1 MSRTRFGALV
11 AATMLVVAAC
21 GSSTATTAPT
31 TAASVAASSAPSA
44 AAASESPS
52 AAASA
57 APSGGTP
64 VKGGTMI
71 FGSASDP
78 STLDAILIQDGE
90 SFRIA
95 QQIYETLIKLKP
107 GTASD
112 LEPDLA
118 KSWDVSSDGLTYT
131 FHLQTGVTFS
141 DGTPFN
147 ADAAVYN
154 INRWKNLPTA
164 LQGSD
169 YYDITV
175 FGGYGK
181 DSLIDSVT
189 KVDDST
195 VALKLTKPKADFL
208 TAMTLIP
215 FGMQSPTALQAHNAD
230 LAPNDPKNNYW
241 QTAPTGTGP
250 FMFKEFVPGDHYTI
264 VRNPN
269 YWDTANAAYLDSV
282 VFKPIAE
289 AANRLAA
296 LKSGTVDIIDFVDAN
311 QLNDVKSDNTLQ
323 LLMRTPLAIGK
334 VGFNQTHKPF
344 DDPKVRQAFAYAIDK
359 KALVD
364 TFFPGLGTVADS
376 DLINSFPSYEANGTI
391 SGYDQQKAKD
401 LLASSSC
408 PAPCAIDF
416 WYPDSVSR
424 PYMVDPKGEFEA
436 IRQMLEAVGFK
447 VNPQHKPWKGGYL
460 TDEANGMY
468 PAFFIGW
475 IYDYAD
481 PADGPGLFY
490 ATSTAKCGDKTYTT
504 PHNCEFGEDNPAV
517 ASAMAKAISE
527 SDPATRTQDWK
538 DAMKLINA
546 DVPDVPLV
554 WAGSALGATTAING
568 YIPSP
573 TQSEYFN
580 LVWKATQ

>member
-1 MSRTRFGALV
+1 MSRTRFGALI
-11 AATMLVVAAC
+11 AATMIMVSAC
-21 GSSTATTAPT
+21 GGSTAST
-31 TAASVAASSAPSA
+31 APSA
-44 AAASESPS
+44 APSSAPTSAASAAASMAPS
-52 AAASA
+52 QAASA

-64 VKGGTMI
+64 VNGGTMI

-78 STLDAILIQDGE
+78 ATLDAILIQDGE

-95 QQIYETLIKLKP
+95 QQIYETLIRLKP

-118 KSWDVSSDGLTYT
+118 KSWEATPDGLTYT

-147 ADAAVYN
+147 ADAAIYN
-154 INRWKNLPTA
+154 VNRWKNLPEP

-175 FGGYGK
+175 FGGYGAN
-181 DSLIDSVT
+181 SLIDTVT
-189 KVDDST
+189 KIDDST
-195 VALKLTKPKADFL
+195 FSIKLKTPKADFL

-215 FGMQSPTALQAHNAD
+215 FAMQSPTALQKYNAD
-230 LAPNDPKNNYW
+230 LAPNDPKNTYW

-264 VRNPN
+264 VKNPN
-269 YWDTANAAYLDSV
+269 YWDTANAAHLDSV
-282 VFKPIAE
+282 VFKPIADS
-289 AANRLAA
+289 ANRLAA

-311 QLNDVKSDNTLQ
+311 QLNDVKSDSTLQ
-323 LLMRTPLAIGK
+323 LLMRSPLAIGK
-334 VGFNQTHKPF
+334 YAFNQTQKPF
-344 DDPKVRQAFAYAIDK
+344 NDLKVREAAAYAIDK
-359 KALVD
+359 QALVSA
-364 TFFPGLGTVADS
+364 FFPGLGTVADS
-376 DLINSFPSYEANGTI
+376 DLINNMPAYEPNQTI
-391 SGYDQQKAKD
+391 TGYDPQKAKD

-416 WYPDSVSR
+416 WYPDAVSR

-447 VNPQHKPWKGGYL
+447 VTPQHKEWKGGYL
-460 TDEANGMY
+460 TDEANGQY
-468 PAFFIGW
+468 PSFFIGW

-490 ATSTAKCGDKTYTT
+490 ATSTAKCNGKAYTT

-517 ASAMAKAISE
+517 AAAMAKAIAE
-527 SDPATRTQDWK
+527 PDAATRAQDWK

-554 WAGSALGATTAING
+554 WAGSALGATASLHG

-580 LVWKATQ
+580 LVWKSNP

>member
-1 MSRTRFGALV
+1 MIRSRLTVLVTGLALV
-11 AATMLVVAAC
+11 AAAC
-21 GSSTATTAPT
+21 GGSATTAPS
-31 TAASVAASSAPSA
+31 AAPSQQ
-44 AAASESPS
+44 ASTAPS

-57 APSGGTP
+57 TPAPSPSGP
-64 VKGGTMI
+64 AAVKGGTMI

-107 GTASD
+107 GTAAD
-112 LEPDLA
+112 LQPDLA

-131 FHLQTGVTFS
+131 FHLQTGVNFS

-154 INRWKNLPTA
+154 VNRWKNLPEP

-175 FGGYGK
+175 FGGYGDK
-181 DSLIDSVT
+181 SLIKTVT
-189 KVDDST
+189 KVDDATFS
-195 VALKLTKPKADFL
+195 LTLNSPKADFL

-215 FGMQSPTALQAHNAD
+215 FAMQSPTALKAHNAD
-230 LAPNDPKNNYW
+230 LAPNDQKNDYW

-250 FMFKEFVPGDHYTI
+250 FMYKEFVPGDHYTI
-264 VRNPN
+264 VRNPA
-269 YWDTANAAYLDSV
+269 YWDTANAAFLDSV
-282 VFKPIAE
+282 VFKPIADS
-289 AANRLAA
+289 ANRLAA

-311 QLNDVKSDNTLQ
+311 QLKDVTSDSALQ
-323 LLMRTPLAIGK
+323 LLQRTPLAVGK
-334 VGFNQTHKPF
+334 LGFNQTHKPF
-344 DDPKVRQAFAYAIDK
+344 DDPKVRQAAAYAIDK
-359 KALVD
+359 QALVD
-364 TFFPGLGTVADS
+364 AFFPGLGTVADS
-376 DLINSFPSYEANGTI
+376 DLINNMPAYEPNATI
-391 SGYDQQKAKD
+391 TGYDQQKAKD

-408 PAPCAIDF
+408 KAPCAIDF

-447 VNPQHKPWKGGYL
+447 VTPQHKPWKGGYL
-460 TDEANGMY
+460 TDEANGQY

-490 ATSTAKCGDKTYTT
+490 ATSTAKCGSVTPTT
-504 PHNCEFGEDNPAV
+504 AHNCEFGEDNPAV
-517 ASAMAKAISE
+517 IAGMAKAISE
-527 SDPATRTQDWK
+527 PDPATRTQDWK
-538 DAMKLINA
+538 DVMKLINA

-554 WAGSALGATTAING
+554 WAGSALGATTQIHG